1 MFSPSRYLRK
11 RLKRVSRRQPLRAAR
26 ELARWRQTQ
35 VLLAALVRDGSQPQ
49 GSTVASPRLSSSLSL
64 PTSASNIASSTVP
77 GYILCKSVKKQAL
90 GEMLG
95 DLVAK
100 NCIREMLPKE
110 EGFFSRVF
118 LVPKR
123 SGNFRLVIDLSE
135 LNRLLA
141 PVTFQMDT
149 LAKVKQAAMPG
160 MWATSLD
167 LKDAYHHI
175 PIHERSQQFL
185 CFQVGNRR
193 FRYLVLPFGLMSAPW
208 VFTEVMK
215 QIKRWS
221 VALRMLLFQY
231 IDDWLHLHFS
241 QTRSRLSTSALL
253 ELCLKLG
260 LLVNI
265 AKSELSPTQSI
276 VFLGERLDLQEAM
289 AFTTQD
295 RLHRLQC
302 LLAPVLQSGSIP
314 LARAE
319 QLLGLLVA
327 TYPTVP
333 YGRLFLRSFQWEVIR
348 GIRRGR

>member
-1 MFSPSRYLRK
+1 MFPVDSLSGQPENLPVGG
-11 RLKRVSRRQPLRAAR
+11 RLKFFWQRWSEMGASRRVVRWLRHGYPLRFR
-26 ELARWRQTQ
+26 
-35 VLLAALVRDGSQPQ
+35 SPP
-49 GSTVASPRLSSSLSL
+49 PRLTLQAPQYL
-64 PTSASNIASSTVP
+64 VTSYANP
-77 GYILCKSVKKQAL
+77 VKKQAL

-95 DLVAK
+95 ELVAK

-175 PIHERSQQFL
+175 PIHDRSQQFL

-231 IDDWLHLHFS
+231 IDDWLNLHFS
-241 QTRSRLSTSALL
+241 QTRSRLSTTALV

-260 LLVNI
+260 LLVNT

-276 VFLGERLDLQEAM
+276 VFLGERLDFQEAM

-302 LLAPVLQSGSIP
+302 LLAPVL
-314 LARAE
+314 
-319 QLLGLLVA
+319 
-327 TYPTVP
+327 
-333 YGRLFLRSFQWEVIR
+333 
-348 GIRRGR
+348 